1 MKNVLFVTLLF
12 CFCYSVNATTYYS
25 INNSAPDN
33 TSSWHVNRNGTGAS
47 PNNFSG
53 ADTFVVQAGHTLIT
67 TGNWVLSNKNAWLII
82 ESGATLQADDK
93 ISVDNFEIDNEGTY
107 IHNVKNASFP
117 GTNERQLA
125 ANSTVEIQNWG
136 NGKLP
141 APTTWGNL
149 VINMP
154 DYNNNWNQNGSLTD
168 IAGSLIIKAT
178 GKSNKEFQLAG
189 KQDYSLHIGGDLII
203 EDGILETSQAN
214 GNAQQV
220 IIIGGS
226 LLQSGGVFTRSN
238 NKGDALIIE
247 FDGASSNFEQTG
259 GTITNTYIDWQVNT
273 AKLLTLKSDLPVA
286 DGRSLTILG
295 TLNCA
300 NYSVT
305 GAGSFASEAGSE
317 IITANTQGI
326 NGSIAVT
333 GSAIFDNE
341 NSYRFQAQTDTPFPG
356 NATTITAKDII
367 VDANVSLNTNLIVQ
381 GSLTLNSG
389 ILSIPAGKMLTVNT
403 GSAIQGNGFGNE
415 KHIATLVNTSTG
427 ERSFLRIKNFSGNTL
442 FPVGNSTYYLPV
454 KLNASGSNDFSV
466 CVFQGATQNGM
477 PDGQAV
483 SSTAKLSMVDA
494 DWIVTKNSGAAS
506 ADMQI
511 SWPADLEGSQFRTFN
526 DNQIGITHFDGTAWD
541 SPIGSGNQSMNTA
554 TRTAIASFSPFGV
567 GKVDVVLPLTFSN
580 SKAYQKNNNVWV
592 EWTALTEVN
601 VDHYEVERSA
611 DGRNF
616 TTIGKTNAKGTGTV
630 QVTYSWVDNQPADG
644 ALYYRIKSVDK
655 DGKISYSEILRV
667 DFKGAAD
674 FNPRFVLY
682 PNPVIGS
689 NLSLLVANAQPG
701 DYQVFLFDRGG
712 RSLYTKMIRH
722 QGGNIT
728 ELISLPSS
736 LAQGIYSIRV
746 TGKDL
751 NLVRSFLV
759 K

>member
-273 AKLLTLKSDLPVA
+273 AKLLTFKSDLPVA

>member
-1 MKNVLFVTLLF
+1 
-12 CFCYSVNATTYYS
+12 
-25 INNSAPDN
+25 
-33 TSSWHVNRNGTGAS
+33 
-47 PNNFSG
+47 
-53 ADTFVVQAGHTLIT
+53 
-67 TGNWVLSNKNAWLII
+67 
-82 ESGATLQADDK
+82 
-93 ISVDNFEIDNEGTY
+93 
-107 IHNVKNASFP
+107 
-117 GTNERQLA
+117 
-125 ANSTVEIQNWG
+125 
-136 NGKLP
+136 
-141 APTTWGNL
+141 
-149 VINMP
+149 
-154 DYNNNWNQNGSLTD
+154 
-168 IAGSLIIKAT
+168 
-178 GKSNKEFQLAG
+178 
-189 KQDYSLHIGGDLII
+189 
-203 EDGILETSQAN
+203 
-214 GNAQQV
+214 
-220 IIIGGS
+220 
-226 LLQSGGVFTRSN
+226 
-238 NKGDALIIE
+238 
-247 FDGASSNFEQTG
+247 
-259 GTITNTYIDWQVNT
+259 
-273 AKLLTLKSDLPVA
+273 
-286 DGRSLTILG
+286 
-295 TLNCA
+295 
-300 NYSVT
+300 
-305 GAGSFASEAGSE
+305 
-317 IITANTQGI
+317 
-326 NGSIAVT
+326 
-333 GSAIFDNE
+333 
-341 NSYRFQAQTDTPFPG
+341 
-356 NATTITAKDII
+356 
-367 VDANVSLNTNLIVQ
+367 
-381 GSLTLNSG
+381 
-389 ILSIPAGKMLTVNT
+389 MLTVNT

-415 KHIATLVNTSTG
+415 KHIATLINTSTG

>member
-494 DWIVTKNSGAAS
+494 DWIVTKNSEAAS

>member
-273 AKLLTLKSDLPVA
+273 AKLLTFKSDLPVA

-367 VDANVSLNTNLIVQ
+367 VDANVSLNTNLILQ

-415 KHIATLVNTSTG
+415 KHIATLINTSTG

-689 NLSLLVANAQPG
+689 NLSFLVANAQPG